1 MRMGMG
7 RLARDGSMVK
17 AKNPWQGFKRMLP
30 WVVPYWPAILIGL
43 VSMGVCTF
51 MQSQPP
57 LIIRQAIDDVV
68 GKHQY
73 ALAPKLVLMLLGIFA
88 GTTLFGFVRTYIL
101 HVGGQGLL
109 HDLRVKL
116 YTHFQKLPLTYYD
129 SRQTGDLMSR
139 MTGDVEQVEHM
150 LEHGLDIF
158 LMGLFGM
165 GLALFYIWRMN
176 PLLAIVVLIP
186 IPVLA
191 VSILFFSRTMRVV
204 YRKIRD
210 RVGDLNA
217 KLQDNISGIRVIK
230 AFNREGLEESH
241 VRAESQEVMAMNVR
255 GIRMWSSFGPAMGFI
270 GNIGMLLVLGI
281 GLVQAHHGLLT
292 AGELSAC
299 WLFVN
304 NFYQPIGNLFN
315 FFDSIQRSLAAGER
329 LFEVLDTVPDIQD
342 PATPA
347 TLDDIRG
354 EVEFRQVSF
363 KYPTGEEVLHDINVT
378 AKPGE
383 RIALVGRSGAG
394 KSSFIN
400 LIPRFYEV
408 LDGQVLVDGIDV
420 RDVRQEDLRRH
431 IALVLQETF
440 LFNGSVRDNL
450 KFGRVDA
457 TDDEIIAA
465 AKAANA
471 HEFIEKLPE
480 GYATEIGE
488 RGVKLSGGQ
497 RQRLSIARAVLADPR
512 ILILDEATSSVDS
525 ESEFLIHHALEQL
538 MEGRTTFIIA
548 HRLSTIK
555 HADCILVLEDGQ
567 IIERGTH
574 EELVR
579 ADGQYAQMYRQQFW
593 LDELFKEEAPE
604 RTREKRDEASLDL
617 PAIG

>member
-7 RLARDGSMVK
+7 RLAREGSMVK

-30 WVVPYWPAILIGL
+30 CVVPYWPAILIGL
-43 VSMGVCTF
+43 VSMGLCTF

-68 GKHQY
+68 GKHHY

-176 PLLAIVVLIP
+176 PTLAIVVLIP

-347 TLDDIRG
+347 TMDDIRG